1 MEPRRY
7 TPEELEQLHRMQVQ
21 ALVPLALRI
30 WREMQEEERA
40 RADAD
45 EIGRTRRDEERR
57 RESA

>member
-40 RADAD
+40 RSD
-45 EIGRTRRDEERR
+45 EVGRTQRDEERR